1 MLDCTFGQV
10 DLTQVLGA
18 SEGEGVA
25 ELGIVDEHKAAVTA
39 ARLNQGTAAATDSC
53 TEPACTDPTHDHS
66 HSSHNHAADACDEPA
81 CTDPT
86 HDHSHSSHNHGADA
100 CDEPACTDPT
110 HDHSHSSHNH
120 ANTPATTAAARFGIK
135 NFVYSSRRPF
145 APERLNTVLKLMP
158 TSENNNRLL
167 SETLTSQIAEAKGV
181 PLAEASVPKA
191 TSKEGNDDSDYP
203 DASAARD
210 ALSTVVRSKGFCW
223 LAHSHAAACYWSHS
237 GSHAELQLIGRW
249 WATVPEEQWPEFQAA
264 AIKDDFDGVHGDRRQ
279 EVVFIGADMTDTRRG
294 TIEKALNWATLT
306 DEELEEYNDNV
317 AVPGRLAT
325 LFSNPIYL
333 RPAGPVA

>member
-1 MLDCTFGQV
+1 VLDCTFGQV

-53 TEPACTDPTHDHS
+53 T
-66 HSSHNHAADACDEPA
+66 EPA